1 MRSASRPFL
10 NTLIVGIARTPKRP
24 AVIGLASTSSFTTRI
39 LSPCS
44 LATSSRTGPTI
55 RHGPHHVA
63 QKSTR
68 TGVSDFRTSCSKLWS
83 VTTWG
88 FPITAVSFVCG
99 LSLLPPKREL
109 LAGLFHRRF
118 EANDGLQAVQ
128 PTLRVPQPLAQW
140 IPLYESPAS
149 ASNDLRQSRRAA
161 ELLVYQACSF
171 VGDREEAENSVVIR
185 DRLPEG
191 NDAAVDP
198 GGPVHLPQEDHVPPV
213 VPDAVDEIDRF
224 GRPAHETRCAARA
237 LGLGHEVRQH
247 SSSLRMR
254 GGQRAPLDVAT
265 DVHLEPQPV
274 PRVDQLRE
282 DLRLRRLARDQRVLI
297 QQAPPAFVG
306 LGRIGRDA
314 AFDEL
319 AVRRLDSAEQR
330 IHAAQQRARVDL
342 ARG

>member
-1 MRSASRPFL
+1 MSCGFGWYPTMRSASRPFL
-10 NTLIVGIARTPKRP
+10 NTIMVGIARTPKRP

-44 LATSSRTGPTI
+44 FATSSRTGPTI

-83 VTTWG
+83 VTTCG

-128 PTLRVPQPLAQW
+128 ATLRVPQPLAQW

-171 VGDREEAENSVVIR
+171 VGDGEEAEHSVVVW

-191 NDAAVDP
+191 DDAAMDP
-198 GGPVHLPQEDHVPPV
+198 GGPIDLPQEDHVPAV
-213 VPDAVDEIDRF
+213 VPDAVDEIERF
-224 GRPAHETRCAARA
+224 GRPAHETRCAARS
-237 LGLGHEVRQH
+237 LGLGHQIRQH
-247 SSSLRMR
+247 SAPLRVR
-254 GGQRAPLDVAT
+254 LGQRAPFDVTT
-265 DVHLEPQPV
+265 DVHLEPQAMPGV
-274 PRVDQLRE
+274 NQLRE
-282 DLRLRRLARDQRVLI
+282 DLPLRRL
-297 QQAPPAFVG
+297 
-306 LGRIGRDA
+306 
-314 AFDEL
+314 
-319 AVRRLDSAEQR
+319 
-330 IHAAQQRARVDL
+330 
-342 ARG
+342 